1 MQKITVP
8 SFLGTVCKYY
18 STNKKNIII
27 IKLKLRKNFK
37 GAENILKYDTKQRVK
52 IPARLQLVSFF
63 SGGVTMILELTGSR
77 MIAPFFGT
85 SLIVWTALIGII
97 MTSLC
102 IGNWLGGSI
111 ADKNPNAKLLG
122 RILIFAAIIIAI
134 TAYFSNYILT
144 ALQGLFLNLY
154 MSSVFSALIIFA
166 PSSVLLGMVSPF
178 VARLA
183 MHNVDSSG
191 GVVGRLSALNSAG
204 SILGTFLGGFVLIS
218 LFPSGVILM
227 FAASVVALLSVLV
240 YTGAWRK
247 LISIAIFISLCGGA
261 YAAKIHGLPFSP
273 IGTQLDTQ
281 YNHLSI
287 VESVDKRNGRRVRV
301 LITDP
306 DAAQSLMYTDHPS
319 ELVSEYTKFYDLAFH
334 YKPDTKK
341 ILMLGGGGY
350 CVPKYLLASQSRDIS
365 IDVVELD
372 PGITQAA
379 RDYFSLKDDDRLKI
393 YHEDARTF
401 LNRAFFNENLEQY
414 DAIFMDTFTSAT
426 VIPFQ
431 LTTVETAERLRKLL
445 KPDGALIVNI
455 IASMYG
461 PKAGVFHGIYKAFS
475 NSFSTMMI
483 FPANAPN
490 PRYAYALQNI
500 ILVAMGDTVS
510 TVSPTPDAKYSR
522 LLSHQWLEPF
532 TPDPSV
538 PAFTDAFAPVER
550 YALVQQNIN

>member
-1 MQKITVP
+1 MSYEK
-8 SFLGTVCKYY
+8 
-18 STNKKNIII
+18 
-27 IKLKLRKNFK
+27 RKSDGGN
-37 GAENILKYDTKQRVK
+37 VK
-52 IPARLQLVSFF
+52 IKFRLQLVSFF
-63 SGGVTMILELTGSR
+63 SGAATMILELAGSR

-102 IGNWLGGSI
+102 LGNWLGGSV
-111 ADKNPNAKLLG
+111 ADKNPTGKLLG
-122 RILIFAAIIIAI
+122 RILMFAAIIIAI
-134 TAYFSNYILT
+134 TAFMSNYVLT
-144 ALQGLFLNLY
+144 TLQSLSLNLY
-154 MSSVFSALIIFA
+154 MSSVFSAFIIFA

-183 MHNVDSSG
+183 MQDVDSSG
-191 GVVGRLSALNSAG
+191 AVVGKLSALNSAG
-204 SILGTFLGGFVLIS
+204 SILGTFMGGFVLIS

-227 FAASVVALLSVLV
+227 FVASVVALLSVLV

-247 LISIAIFISLCGGA
+247 IISVVIFLSLFGGA
-261 YAAKIHGLPFSP
+261 YAAKTYGLPFSP
-273 IGTQLDTQ
+273 VGTQIDTQ

-287 VESVDKRNGRRVRV
+287 VESIDRRNGRRVRI

-350 CVPKYLLASQSRDIS
+350 CVPRHLLSQSRDIS
-365 IDVVELD
+365 VDVVELD
-372 PGITQAA
+372 PGVTQAA
-379 RDYFSLKDDDRLKI
+379 RDYFDLKDDPRLTI
-393 YHEDARTF
+393 FHEDARTF
-401 LNRAFFNENLEQY
+401 LNRNAFDENETGKY

-431 LTTVETAERLRKLL
+431 LTTVETAERLRRLL
-445 KPDGALIVNI
+445 KPDGVLIVNI
-455 IASMYG
+455 IASVYG

-483 FPANAPN
+483 FPANAPD
-490 PRYAYALQNI
+490 PKYALALQNV

-510 TVSPTPDAKYSR
+510 TVSPNPDARFLK
-522 LLSHQWLEPF
+522 LLSNQWLEPF
-532 TPDPSV
+532 TPDPKV
-538 PAFTDAFAPVER
+538 PAFTDSFAPVER
-550 YALVQQNIN
+550 YALVQQDTH